1 MMAPMMGNGLP
12 VRRAAGAATCM
23 LALLLAAC
31 ATSQPTGDARGGAT
45 AAAANLQLGSAYLQQ
60 GNLPI
65 AKDKLERAAAQAP
78 RDPQV
83 RGLLALLYARMGED
97 ARAEDSFREALRY
110 APADPDLLNNY
121 AVFLCSH
128 GRTDE
133 GVKRFE
139 QSAANALYRTP
150 WAAYTNAGVC
160 LRGAKRPAEAGARFE
175 RALQV
180 RPDYAEALVQLADLD
195 LADGRS
201 DRALARVQAFLGRN
215 PPTPDVLLLGW
226 RAAGAEHDKIAS
238 IQFAFR
244 LQSEFP
250 ESEQAKSLANGPGN
264 GPGNGQGNGPANAPG
279 TGRP

>member
-1 MMAPMMGNGLP
+1 MTGALRTARCAAPL
-12 VRRAAGAATCM
+12 AAGALA
-23 LALLLAAC
+23 ALLAGC
-31 ATSQPTGDARGGAT
+31 APSQATRDAQGGTS
-45 AAAANLQLGSAYLQQ
+45 AAAANMQLGSAYLQQ

-65 AKDKLERAAAQAP
+65 AKEKLERAAAQSP

-83 RGLLALLYARMGED
+83 RGLLALLYSRMGED

-110 APADPDLLNNY
+110 APADPELLNNY

-128 GRTDE
+128 GRADE

-139 QSAANALYRTP
+139 QSAANPLYRTP
-150 WAAYTNAGVC
+150 WAAYANAGVC
-160 LRGAKRPAEAGARFE
+160 LRGANRGAEAGARFE

-195 LADGRS
+195 MADGHS

-226 RAAGAEHDKIAS
+226 RAASAEHDKVATV
-238 IQFAFR
+238 QFAWR
-244 LQSEFP
+244 LQTEFG
-250 ESEQAKSLANGPGN
+250 ESEQARSIANGA
-264 GPGNGQGNGPANAPG
+264 GQP
-279 TGRP
+279 